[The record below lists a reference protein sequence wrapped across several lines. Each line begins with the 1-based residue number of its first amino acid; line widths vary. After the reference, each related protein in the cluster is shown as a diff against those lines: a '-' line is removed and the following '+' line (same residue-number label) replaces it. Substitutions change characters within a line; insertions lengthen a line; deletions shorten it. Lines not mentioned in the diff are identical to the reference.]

1 MLLWVISA
9 LCILPFGPRLAIASA
24 FLEMNVGWSPPGRS
38 EALLLSDV
46 VAGSGLAHSATY
58 QDERSLEKL
67 VEWIRCSNGEP

>member
-1 MLLWVISA
+1 
-9 LCILPFGPRLAIASA
+9 
-24 FLEMNVGWSPPGRS
+24 
-38 EALLLSDV
+38 LSDV